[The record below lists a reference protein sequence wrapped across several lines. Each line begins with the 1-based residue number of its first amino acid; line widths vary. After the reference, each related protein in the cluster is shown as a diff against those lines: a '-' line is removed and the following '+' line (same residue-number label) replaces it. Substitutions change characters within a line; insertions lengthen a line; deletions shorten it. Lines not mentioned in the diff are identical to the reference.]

1 MAELHLS
8 VIETPLGEMLAGSAA
23 VPGGAGEAL
32 CLLEFHDRRALPT
45 ERLEL
50 ERHFHAKW
58 PAPTKPTPLLRR
70 LGVELAEY
78 FAGRRK
84 EFDLPLVTPGSP
96 FQQRVWFHLRRI
108 AYGSTISYAEL
119 AKRVESPGGSRAVG
133 QANGRNRIAIVVPC
147 HRVIDSSGGLGG
159 YGGKLWRKEKL
170 LEVEGAVAPSL
181 VG

>member
-8 VIETPLGEMLAGSAA
+8 VLETPLGDMLAGSVSRAE
-23 VPGGAGEAL
+23 PPGEAL

-45 ERLEL
+45 ERTEL
-50 ERHFHAKW
+50 QRHFHATW
-58 PAPTKPTPLLRR
+58 PEPGAPTPLIARV
-70 LGVELAEY
+70 GAELAGY

-84 EFDLPLVTPGSP
+84 DFDLPLVTPGTP

-108 AYGSTISYAEL
+108 PCGSTLSYAEL
-119 AKRVESPGGSRAVG
+119 ARRVESPGGSRAVG
-133 QANGRNRIAIVVPC
+133 QANGRNRIAIIVPC

-170 LEVEGAVAPSL
+170 LELEGAIAASL
-181 VG
+181 V